1 MNYGG
6 GKDLKEKRVSQKSG
20 LKMIEKLKQLEQR
33 LFTAPYRW
41 LVKKG
46 IVLVLDTSKRV
57 YLTMEDLYE
66 KKYLGDYKGN
76 PNFVGDD

>member
-1 MNYGG
+1 MFE
-6 GKDLKEKRVSQKSG
+6 KFKE
-20 LKMIEKLKQLEQR
+20 IENR

-46 IVLVLDTSKRV
+46 IVLVLDTSKKI

-66 KKYLGDYKGN
+66 KKYLGEYRGN
-76 PNFVGDD
+76 PNWIGDD

>member
-1 MNYGG
+1 
-6 GKDLKEKRVSQKSG
+6 
-20 LKMIEKLKQLEQR
+20 MIDKLRQLEER

-46 IVLVLDTSKRV
+46 IVFALDTSKKL

-66 KKYLGDYKGN
+66 KKYLGEYRGN
-76 PNFVGDD
+76 PNWIGDD

>member
-1 MNYGG
+1 
-6 GKDLKEKRVSQKSG
+6 
-20 LKMIEKLKQLEQR
+20 MIDKLRQLEER

-46 IVLVLDTSKRV
+46 IVLVLDMSKKL

-66 KKYLGDYKGN
+66 KKYLGEYRGN
-76 PNFVGDD
+76 PNWIGDD

>member
-1 MNYGG
+1 
-6 GKDLKEKRVSQKSG
+6 
-20 LKMIEKLKQLEQR
+20 MIDKLKKLEEK

-46 IVLVLDTSKRV
+46 IVLVLDTSKKI

-66 KKYLGDYKGN
+66 SKYLQEYRGN
-76 PNFVGDD
+76 PNWIGDD